1 MAYYLVFDIDREGAV
16 FAWYDEN
23 LPTPLWTSMNP
34 ENGHAHIAYRLK
46 IPICTSDIA
55 HIKPIRFLAAIES
68 AMIEKLKSDRGFAG
82 LLTKNPL
89 HPHWQNKVWDK
100 YEYTFRVTHEELEI
114 IDSLVSSSSFSNRG
128 EYLRSVALNHS
139 PADPSTESITLY
151 DVQCGLLNR
160 IEELENKIVSRI

>member
-1 MAYYLVFDIDREGAV
+1 
-16 FAWYDEN
+16 
-23 LPTPLWTSMNP
+23 MNP

-100 YEYTFRVTHEELEI
+100 YEYTLDELADYLDLKGPPRRGKECSGLGRNCELFEEARKWSYKAI
-114 IDSLVSSSSFSNRG
+114 RSL
-128 EYLRSVALNHS
+128 
-139 PADPSTESITLY
+139 D
-151 DVQCGLLNR
+151 C
-160 IEELENKIVSRI
+160 